1 MNIIK
6 KKLKEWM
13 NFDEEEGE
21 EYVQVDHPGKDKSAF
36 LIRSFTLNDFED
48 TKEVIKVL
56 RTGRFIA
63 LIDLKPL
70 KENDVVDLRRAV
82 NKLKGVNEEIS
93 GDIAGLSGDWL
104 VMTPHPI
111 TIEKPAARPVQ
122 TDETEQEDLQ

>member
-13 NFDEEEGE
+13 NLDEEECE

-36 LIRSFTLNDFED
+36 MVRSFTLNDFED

-56 RTGRFIA
+56 RTGRFVA
-63 LIDLKPL
+63 LVDLKPL
-70 KENDVVDLRRAV
+70 KENDVIDLRRAV
-82 NKLKGVNEEIS
+82 NKLKSVNEEIS

-111 TIEKPAARPVQ
+111 TIEKPAARSVASE
-122 TDETEQEDLQ
+122 ETEQEDLH

>member
-1 MNIIK
+1 MNVFK

-13 NFDEEEGE
+13 NFDEDEGE
-21 EYVQVDHPGKDKSAF
+21 DYVQVDHPAKDKATF
-36 LIRSFTLNDFED
+36 LVRSFTLNDFED

-70 KENDVVDLRRAV
+70 KENDVIDLRRAV
-82 NKLKGVNEEIS
+82 NKLKNVNAEIS

-111 TIEKPAARPVQ
+111 TIEKPAARAVASE
-122 TDETEQEDLQ
+122 ETEQEDLD

>member
-1 MNIIK
+1 MNFIK

-13 NFDEEEGE
+13 NFEEEEGE
-21 EYVQVDHPGKDKSAF
+21 EYVQVDHLGKDKPAF
-36 LIRSFTLNDFED
+36 LVRSFTLNDFED

-56 RTGRFIA
+56 RTGRYIA

-70 KENDVVDLRRAV
+70 KENDVIDLRRAV
-82 NKLKGVNEEIS
+82 NKLKGINEEIS

-111 TIEKPAARPVQ
+111 TIEKPAARPVAE
-122 TDETEQEDLQ
+122 DAAQEEGLQ